1 MTIEKSIYYDI
12 TNITGA
18 QCTKKSEVGVGDQ
31 IPLEGRLE
39 HR

>member
-18 QCTKKSEVGVGDQ
+18 QCTKKSEVGVGDP